1 MSTPSLLKPM
11 GKSTMRTTMGVSCDV
26 QVEKFEMRVPALTRS
41 PLSRLPEDSKLR
53 LLQEA

>member
-11 GKSTMRTTMGVSCDV
+11 GKSTIRMTMGVSCDF
-26 QVEKFEMRVPALTRS
+26 QVEKFEMRVPALTRT
-41 PLSRLPEDSKLR
+41 PLSRLSEESKLW